1 MSDVITE
8 DFDVNVFLDLFHWS
22 FEDAYRGTHEP
33 ERPVSPFSQPALPV
47 SKPGFLPTELITPRF
62 QMASFEEQRLS
73 LDCQVSSSL
82 EKLGVPDRDG
92 NFGIT
97 NSTDVLP
104 ALDPLSSGHSSQS
117 SINRDNSPNAQ
128 ASNLKRT
135 SSSKTDDSVPKR
147 ICREAIDD
155 LCSVT
160 EEDIPSTPE
169 SPENWTIS
177 CGQLLAPCRDNH
189 DLHNSSVDDRC
200 SGKQHGASDYDDDT
214 KGHKDFVIVA
224 GNVCWTKHR

>member
-33 ERPVSPFSQPALPV
+33 ERPVSPFSQ
-47 SKPGFLPTELITPRF
+47 PGFLPTELITPRF

-92 NFGIT
+92 SFGIT

-117 SINRDNSPNAQ
+117 SINRDNSPSAQ

-160 EEDIPSTPE
+160 DEDLPSTPE

-189 DLHNSSVDDRC
+189 ELHNSSVDDRC

-224 GNVCWTKHR
+224 GNVCWAKHR

>member
-1 MSDVITE
+1 
-8 DFDVNVFLDLFHWS
+8 
-22 FEDAYRGTHEP
+22 
-33 ERPVSPFSQPALPV
+33 VSPFSQPALPV

-92 NFGIT
+92 SFGIT

-104 ALDPLSSGHSSQS
+104 TLDPLSSGHSSQS
-117 SINRDNSPNAQ
+117 SINRDNSPSAQ

-147 ICREAIDD
+147 KCREAIDD

-160 EEDIPSTPE
+160 EEDIPSTPK

-177 CGQLLAPCRDNH
+177 CDQLLAPCRDNH
-189 DLHNSSVDDRC
+189 DMHNSSVDDRC